1 MRVFI
6 SYAMPDA
13 ELARKVA
20 DGLRREGLSVWLA
33 DQEILP
39 GDNWAEKVS
48 QALNESQAM
57 VVLITSETFRSRA
70 VMREIEFALGNK
82 EYRQRLIPV
91 VIESE
96 RIPDETIPWI
106 LRRYQMVRVP
116 EGGRIADCVSEI
128 KRALLVT
135 A

>member
-1 MRVFI
+1 
-6 SYAMPDA
+6 MPDA

-33 DQEILP
+33 DQEIMP

-70 VMREIEFALGNK
+70 VMREIEFALGHK

-116 EGGRIADCVSEI
+116 EGGRIADCVSDI
-128 KRALLVT
+128 KRALLVP

>member
-20 DGLRREGLSVWLA
+20 DGLQREGLSVWLA
-33 DQEILP
+33 EREILP

-91 VIESE
+91 VMESE
-96 RIPDETIPWI
+96 RIPDEAIPWI

-116 EGGRIADCVSEI
+116 EGGRITDCVSDI
-128 KRALLVT
+128 KRALLEP